1 MLLSYVNETAN
12 FPFSVAL
19 VIVAILAAIEG
30 VGLLIGAGIFG
41 FLDGLLPDIDIDL
54 DIDAPD
60 LTAPSL
66 SGQFLTWLRIG
77 KVPVIFSL
85 IVFLVAFGLIGLF
98 IQGLVNAIFGAPLPA
113 LLASVPAFAFS
124 MPVLSVG
131 NAVLAKVLP
140 KDETSAVSR
149 DSLIGK
155 LAVLTG
161 GEARSNYPAQAKV
174 KDQHN
179 QTHYI
184 LVEPDIGTD
193 CFVRGERVLIVR
205 RKKSVY
211 FAIRPE
217 SNGLTD

>member
-1 MLLSYVNETAN
+1 MFLSFANDASN

-30 VGLLIGAGIFG
+30 VGLIIGAGIFG
-41 FLDGLLPDIDIDL
+41 FLDGLLPDVDL
-54 DIDAPD
+54 GVDAPD
-60 LTAPSL
+60 LTSPSL

-77 KVPVIFSL
+77 QVPAIFTL

-98 IQGLVNAIFGAPLPA
+98 IQGFVGSFFGAPLPA
-113 LLASVPAFAFS
+113 LLATVPSLVLA
-124 MPVLSVG
+124 MPLVRTG
-131 NAVLAKVLP
+131 NLVLAKVMP

-155 LAVLTG
+155 LATITG
-161 GEARSNYPAQAKV
+161 GTAKVGYSAQGKV
-174 KDQHN
+174 KDQHD

-184 LVEPDIGTD
+184 PVEPDIETD
-193 CFVRGERVLIVR
+193 VFVRGEVVLIVR

-211 FAIRPE
+211 FAIRAE
-217 SNGLTD
+217 SDGLIS